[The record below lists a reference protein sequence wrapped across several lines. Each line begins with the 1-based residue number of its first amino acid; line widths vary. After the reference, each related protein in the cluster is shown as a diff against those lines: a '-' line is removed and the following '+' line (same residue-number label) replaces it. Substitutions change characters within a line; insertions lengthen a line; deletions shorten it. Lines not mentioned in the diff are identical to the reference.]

1 MSLREKL
8 TQAAQG
14 SGAAPALARYML
26 NAFAELPFVSAA
38 ELGRAVGV
46 SEATVGRFCR
56 QLGYA
61 NLRALKD
68 ELRHDIG
75 DAPWLLRDR
84 LEELRGEDGET
95 ALARGLELEIAGL
108 ARIYEQA
115 RSPDWARTA
124 TRLAGARQVWVA
136 GFQTEA
142 GLAQYFAAQ
151 LGYLR
156 PGVRLVDTAAGNF
169 ADVLLAGETDACLVL
184 FEARRY
190 SRLARLLAAEAQARA
205 IPVVLITDEHCSW
218 DAGLTAATLRVSTA
232 TGQFW
237 DGTAQMASL
246 GNLLLNSTFR
256 ELGPGVRDRMEAIAS
271 LYGSVTGHVGGP
283 PPKS

>member
-1 MSLREKL
+1 MTLHDKL
-8 TQAAQG
+8 TAASHG
-14 SGAAPALARYML
+14 EGASPALARYML
-26 NAFAELPFVSAA
+26 NALAELPFQSAA
-38 ELGRAVGV
+38 EVGRAVGV

-56 QLGYA
+56 QMGYA
-61 NLRALKD
+61 NLRALKAD
-68 ELRHDIG
+68 LRHDIG

-108 ARIYEQA
+108 ARIYDQA
-115 RSPDWARTA
+115 RSPDWARSA
-124 TRLAGARQVWVA
+124 ARLAHARLVHVA

-156 PGVRLVDTAAGNF
+156 SGVRPVDTAAGNF
-169 ADVLLAGETDACLVL
+169 ADVLLSGEPDACLVI

-205 IPVVLITDEHCSW
+205 IPVILITDMHCTW
-218 DAGLTAATLRVSTA
+218 DAGLTDATFRIASA

-237 DGTAQMASL
+237 ESTAQMAVL
-246 GNLLLNSTFR
+246 GNLLLNSIFR
-256 ELGPGVRDRMEAIAS
+256 ELGPGLRDRMDAIAT
-271 LYGSVTGHVGGP
+271 LYGAVTGHVGGP
-283 PPKS
+283 APKS

>member
-1 MSLREKL
+1 MTLRDTL
-8 TQAAQG
+8 TKAAGGEG
-14 SGAAPALARYML
+14 SGPALARYML
-26 NAFAELPFVSAA
+26 NALAELPFLSAA

-46 SEATVGRFCR
+46 SESTVGRFCR
-56 QLGYA
+56 QLGYT
-61 NLRALKD
+61 NLRALKAD
-68 ELRHDIG
+68 LRRDIG

-115 RSPDWARTA
+115 RGSDWARSA
-124 TRLAGARQVWVA
+124 SRLAHARQIHVA

-156 PGVRLVDTAAGNF
+156 PGVRLVDTAAGSF
-169 ADVLLAGETDACLVL
+169 ADVLLSGEPDACLVI

-190 SRLARLLAAEAQARA
+190 SRLARLLAAEARARDIA
-205 IPVVLITDEHCSW
+205 VILITDAHCTW
-218 DAGLTAATLRVSTA
+218 DGGLTDATFRIATA

-237 DGTAQMASL
+237 DSTAQMAVL
-246 GNLLLNSTFR
+246 GNLLLNNIFR
-256 ELGPGVRDRMEAIAS
+256 ELGPDLRDRMDAIAA
-271 LYGSVTGHVGGP
+271 LYGAVTGHVGGP
-283 PPKS
+283 APKS